1 MPRRTW
7 VIPTGQNAHHNGG
20 RGAWSRPRIGPNR
33 FANGQDRS
41 LPTPT
46 QRRSDLPT
54 AQRPGRTLTLAYFLG
69 PLGPWA
75 SNAGREN
82 RFWLLIG
89 IAATLM
95 GFVALWQGQDMTWRL
110 QHGSGYGVLWMTL
123 FGISWFG
130 TCIAWSQGV
139 AMAGLEVSGGMN
151 RLPKSVGNP
160 WFIGFMGALF
170 PGFGLALSGYPRR
183 AAVAILGY
191 CALGLGALVLLNG
204 RDLWTWNKISH
215 YGGFPVPKLEILY
228 LAALGLAVIGMV
240 GWLVQFLDGIR
251 LAQRKA
257 HAASEHGDA
266 FAFALLTA
274 MAVFAL
280 VFRPSAFAA
289 EFDHLAEWGEAK
301 GFRITP
307 YMFATLAT
315 HLDPSRPDYA
325 MRVADIEEARGHKAA
340 ARSIRT
346 DIHSDWAIYRSFVKP
361 VTKKTPTSP
370 VATLGGPTAPVSPP
384 VTATSAG
391 VGQAAPTPVA
401 TATGTAQTSATAPTA
416 AVPMGPEPPPL
427 SQGVATS
434 SSPVKI
440 TTAAPAT
447 KTSTTATKKSSGTS
461 SKVTTTKK
469 TTKKSPTVHRSS
481 PTTTTKTP

>member
-7 VIPTGQNAHHNGG
+7 VIPTGQNPHHNGG
-20 RGAWSRPRIGPNR
+20 RGAWSRPRMATNR
-33 FANGQDRS
+33 FANGHDRT

-89 IAATLM
+89 IAATLI
-95 GFVALWQGQDMTWRL
+95 GFGALWQGQDMTWRL
-110 QHGSGYGVLWMTL
+110 QHGSGYGVLWMML

-130 TCIAWSQGV
+130 TCLAWSQGV

-151 RLPKSVGNP
+151 RLPKAVGNP
-160 WFIGFMGALF
+160 WFIGFMGAFF

-183 AAVAILGY
+183 AATAILSY
-191 CALGLGALVLLNG
+191 CALGLGALVLMNG

-228 LAALGLAVIGMV
+228 LAALGLAVIGVV

-257 HAASEHGDA
+257 HATSDHGDV

-280 VFRPSAFAA
+280 AFRPSAFAA
-289 EFDHLAEWGEAK
+289 EFDHMAEWGQAK

-307 YMFATLAT
+307 YLFATLAT

-325 MRVADIEEARGHKAA
+325 IRVADIEEARGHKAA
-340 ARSIRT
+340 AKAIRT
-346 DIHSDWAIYRSFVKP
+346 ELHSDWAIYRSFAEP
-361 VTKKTPTSP
+361 VTKSP
-370 VATLGGPTAPVSPP
+370 AKAQLSGMLGQTAPPMPAGQP
-384 VTATSAG
+384 VQT
-391 VGQAAPTPVA
+391 V
-401 TATGTAQTSATAPTA
+401 TGPAQTA
-416 AVPMGPEPPPL
+416 AQVPLGPEPPPVAQSTAL
-427 SQGVATS
+427 ASPTAASSVTQGVIPP

-440 TTAAPAT
+440 TSASPAPTT
-447 KTSTTATKKSSGTS
+447 KTTTTTAKP
-461 SKVTTTKK
+461 TTK
-469 TTKKSPTVHRSS
+469 TTKKKTATVHRSS
-481 PTTTTKTP
+481 PTTKTP